1 MTDVLPDAIDYYFWI
16 NSDWAYFGNPR
27 LKAMSERY
35 GLTVNYY
42 PVDIGSVYART
53 GGIKLPLR
61 SKERR
66 DYRFLEMKRFRD
78 ILGMP
83 ITLEPKYMTQS
94 VETPSRFAIAAMQM
108 GIPGHDLVHA
118 IMTALWVE
126 EKDIED
132 EATLVAIANGLGLDG
147 TAILAGAKGKAAS
160 EQYYRNTDAGVASG
174 MFGAPFY
181 LFRGEA
187 FWGQDRLDML
197 DATIARALGKPAA
210 LADLKVAS

>member
-1 MTDVLPDAIDYYFWI
+1 MSDTKTDAIDCYFWM

-27 LKAMSERY
+27 LKAMGERY

-61 SKERR
+61 AKERR
-66 DYRFLEMKRFRD
+66 DYRFLEMRRFRD

-83 ITLEPKYMTQS
+83 INLEPKYMTQS
-94 VETPSRFAIAAMQM
+94 VEIPSRFAIAAIQL
-108 GIPGHDLVHA
+108 GFDGASLIQA

-126 EKDIED
+126 ERDIED
-132 EATLVAIANGLGLDG
+132 TDTLIAIAAGLGMDG
-147 TAILAGAKGKAAS
+147 SAILAQSRTKAAA
-160 EQYYRNTDAGVASG
+160 EKYYQNTDDAVSRGV
-174 MFGAPFY
+174 FGAPFY
-181 LFRGEA
+181 FFRDEG

-197 DATIARALGKPAA
+197 DATIARALNKPAV
-210 LADLKVAS
+210 LPTLRVAS

>member
-1 MTDVLPDAIDYYFWI
+1 MSQTSDAIDYYFWI

-35 GLTVNYY
+35 GLPVNYY

-61 SKERR
+61 SKERK
-66 DYRFLEMKRFRD
+66 DYRLLEMRRFRD

-83 ITLEPKYMTQS
+83 INLEPKYGTQT
-94 VETPSRFAIAAMQM
+94 VEIPSRFAIAAIHM
-108 GIPGHDLVHA
+108 GLPPHDLVHA

-132 EATLVAIANGLGLDG
+132 EATLVALADALGLDG
-147 TAILAGAKGKAAS
+147 AAILARSKGKEAA
-160 EQYYRNTDAGVASG
+160 EQYYRNTDQGIAHG

-181 LFRGEA
+181 VFRGEA

-197 DATIARALGKPAA
+197 DDTIARALGKPAV
-210 LADLKVAS
+210 LPTLKAAS

>member
-1 MTDVLPDAIDYYFWI
+1 MTTDAIDYYFWI

-27 LKAMSERY
+27 LKAMGERY
-35 GLTVNYY
+35 GLPINYY
-42 PVDIGSVYART
+42 PVDIGAVYART

-66 DYRFLEMKRFRD
+66 DYRFLEMQRFRD

-83 ITLEPKYMTQS
+83 INLEPKHMTQS
-94 VETPSRFAIAAMQM
+94 VEIPSRFAIAAMQM
-108 GIPGHDLVHA
+108 GIPAHDLIHA
-118 IMTALWVE
+118 IMTALWAE

-132 EATLVAIANGLGLDG
+132 GATLVAIACGLGLDG
-147 TAILAGAKGKAAS
+147 EAILARSKGKDAA
-160 EQYYRNTDAGVASG
+160 EQYYRNTDEGIARG

-181 LFRGEA
+181 FFRGEA

-197 DATIARALGKPAA
+197 DATIARALGQPAV
-210 LADLKVAS
+210 LPTLKVAS

>member
-1 MTDVLPDAIDYYFWI
+1 MTTDAIDYYFWI

-27 LKAMSERY
+27 LKAMGERY
-35 GLTVNYY
+35 GLPINYY
-42 PVDIGSVYART
+42 PVDIGAVYART

-66 DYRFLEMKRFRD
+66 DYRLLEMRRFRD

-83 ITLEPKYMTQS
+83 ITLEPKHMTQS
-94 VETPSRFAIAAMQM
+94 VEIPSRFAIAAMQM
-108 GIPGHDLVHA
+108 DIAAHDLVHA

-132 EATLVAIANGLGLDG
+132 TATLVAIASGLGLDG
-147 TAILAGAKGKAAS
+147 EAILARSKTKEAG
-160 EQYYRNTDAGVASG
+160 EQYYRNTDEGIARG

-181 LFRGEA
+181 VFRGEA

-197 DATIARALGKPAA
+197 DDTIARALGKPAV
-210 LADLKVAS
+210 LPTLKVAS

>member
-1 MTDVLPDAIDYYFWI
+1 MTTDAIDYYFWI

-27 LKAMSERY
+27 LKAMGERY
-35 GLTVNYY
+35 GLPINYC
-42 PVDIGSVYART
+42 PVDIGAVYART

-66 DYRFLEMKRFRD
+66 DYRLLEMRRFRD

-83 ITLEPKYMTQS
+83 INLEPKHMTQS
-94 VETPSRFAIAAMQM
+94 VEIPSRFAIAAMQM
-108 GIPGHDLVHA
+108 GIPAHDLVHA

-132 EATLVAIANGLGLDG
+132 AATLAAIASGLV
-147 TAILAGAKGKAAS
+147 LARSKTKEAA
-160 EQYYRNTDAGVASG
+160 EQYYRNTDEGIARG

-181 LFRGEA
+181 FFRGEA

-197 DATIARALGKPAA
+197 DDTIARALGKPAV
-210 LADLKVAS
+210 LPTLKVAS